1 MTKKLFEITEPIN
14 TVEPSPIPEPT
25 PEPITK
31 PKRKYKNEL
40 SEAEKERRREQ
51 LKQGRLTALK
61 NRQAKAQELKTQ
73 KETIKK
79 KQ

>member
-1 MTKKLFEITEPIN
+1 MPKKLFETIEQAPIHE
-14 TVEPSPIPEPT
+14 TIPEPIPEP
-25 PEPITK
+25 IK

-79 KQ
+79 KKKQ